1 MMLVTLETIM
11 ASICIETSVGAP
23 PEKVW
28 AAFRDV
34 GAVHTKLARG
44 FVTDCKLEEGARI
57 VTFANGVVARELI
70 VGIDDASRRLAYA
83 ISGSPRLS
91 HHNASFEVCAEGAG
105 SRIVWRAD
113 ILPDSA
119 EPAIRGMMEQG
130 AAAMRKT
137 LEAA

>member
-1 MMLVTLETIM
+1 M
-11 ASICIETSVGAP
+11 ASIHIETSVAVP
-23 PEKVW
+23 PKKAW

-44 FVTDCKLEEGARI
+44 FVTDCKMEEGARI
-57 VTFANGVVARELI
+57 VTFANGFVAKELI
-70 VGIDDASRRLAYA
+70 IDVDDENRRLAYSV
-83 ISGSPRLS
+83 SGSPRLS
-91 HHNASFEVCAEGAG
+91 HHSASFQVMAEGGG

-119 EPAIRGMMEQG
+119 EPTIRGMMEQG
-130 AAAMRKT
+130 SIAMKKT